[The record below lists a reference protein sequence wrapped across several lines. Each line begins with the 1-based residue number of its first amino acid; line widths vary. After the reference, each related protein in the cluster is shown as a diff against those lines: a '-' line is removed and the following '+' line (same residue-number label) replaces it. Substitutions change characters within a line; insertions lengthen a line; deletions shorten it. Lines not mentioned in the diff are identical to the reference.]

1 MEGGIGYR
9 QKNPLKYNPRL
20 CCFSQIMKVGI
31 FGGTFNPIHYG
42 HLRAAEEVR
51 EKLGLDR
58 VLFVPSGN
66 PPLKTKDIAPARHR
80 FAMVKLAVKGNRLF
94 QVSDIESRL
103 PGKSYTFKTIEA
115 LQKENPR
122 VEFSLILGIDAFL
135 DIPNW
140 WRPEHLLTLSDFII
154 ISRPGYA
161 FLALQRSPY
170 IKIKKS
176 TLIMLDASAIESH
189 RATLPD
195 QRDAVLLGLTPLG
208 ISSTEIRRLA
218 RLGSSIKYLLPPTVQ
233 SYIMKNKLY
242 KS

>member
-1 MEGGIGYR
+1 
-9 QKNPLKYNPRL
+9 
-20 CCFSQIMKVGI
+20 MKVAI

-51 EKLGLDR
+51 EKIGLDR

-80 FAMVKLAVKGNRLF
+80 FAMARIAIKDNRLF
-94 QVSDIESRL
+94 ALSDIESRL
-103 PGKSYTFKTIEA
+103 PGKSYTVKTIES

-135 DIPNW
+135 DIPSW
-140 WRPEHLLTLSDFII
+140 WRPEHLVTLSHFII

-161 FLALQRSPY
+161 FLELRSSPY
-170 IKIKKS
+170 IKSNKAILNK
-176 TLIMLDASAIESH
+176 LDASDIESH
-189 RATLPD
+189 KTTLFS
-195 QRDAVLLGLTPLG
+195 QREAALLRLTPIS
-208 ISSTEIRRLA
+208 ISSTEIRRLV
-218 RLGSSIKYLLPPTVQ
+218 RMGSSIKYLLPPAVQ

>member
-1 MEGGIGYR
+1 
-9 QKNPLKYNPRL
+9 
-20 CCFSQIMKVGI
+20 MKVGI

-42 HLRAAEEVR
+42 HLRAAEEVG
-51 EKLGLDR
+51 EQLGLDK

-103 PGKSYTFKTIEA
+103 PGKSYTVKTIEA
-115 LQKENPR
+115 LQNENPR

-140 WRPEHLLTLSDFII
+140 WRPEHLVTLSDFII
-154 ISRPGYA
+154 ISRPGNA

-170 IKIKKS
+170 IKIKKAI
-176 TLIMLDASAIESH
+176 LKEMDAFGIESH
-189 RATLPD
+189 KATLSS
-195 QRDAVLLGLTPLG
+195 QRKAVLLRLTPLS
-208 ISSTEIRRLA
+208 ISSTEIRRVVQ
-218 RLGSSIKYLLPPTVQ
+218 LGSSIKYLLPPAVQ
-233 SYIMKNKLY
+233 SYIMNNKLY
-242 KS
+242 KKLKVES